1 MTTAFDPAEIIDQVS
16 SKLIEKYPDTDSATI
31 RAIVSEDV
39 GRLEERPV
47 KDYISVLSERTAT
60 AQIRAI
66 AASN

>member
-66 AASN
+66 TASN